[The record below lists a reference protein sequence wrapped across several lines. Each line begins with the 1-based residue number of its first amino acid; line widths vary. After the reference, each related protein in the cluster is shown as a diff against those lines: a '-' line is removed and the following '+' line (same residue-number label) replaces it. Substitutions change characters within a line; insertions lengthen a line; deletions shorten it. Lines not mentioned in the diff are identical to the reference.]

1 MFPDTKPQKISADFT
16 AQLNRTSGFVPYKRA
31 LVSMAAT
38 TRSEVGRMTNL
49 AKAAWLATLL
59 VFVLISGAF
68 GSSAHAQ
75 SGVAS
80 YYKSGSLTANGER
93 FDPQG
98 LTAAHRSL
106 SFDTRVRVTSVDTGR
121 SVVVRINDRGPFA
134 TDHAPHTVD
143 DKNVEYDHASF
154 GISGLETAVALCLDR
169 LVSSRII
176 DLSFGAA
183 RVIGLHTSGVANVSM
198 EVLR

>member
-16 AQLNRTSGFVPYKRA
+16 AQSHRA
-31 LVSMAAT
+31 TGNFSPDDRLVSMAAT
-38 TRSEVGRMTNL
+38 ICGEMSGPPIVGAAKGNGGYWRDMGRMTNL
-49 AKAAWLATLL
+49 AKAAWVATLL
-59 VFVLISGAF
+59 GFVLIT
-68 GSSAHAQ
+68 GSFNSNAHAQ

-93 FDPQG
+93 FDPRG

-106 SFDTRVRVTSVDTGR
+106 SFNTRVRVTSVDTGR
-121 SVVVRINDRGPFA
+121 SVVVRINDRGPF
-134 TDHAPHTVD
+134 
-143 DKNVEYDHASF
+143 
-154 GISGLETAVALCLDR
+154 
-169 LVSSRII
+169 VSSRII
-176 DLSFGAA
+176 DLSLGAA

>member
-1 MFPDTKPQKISADFT
+1 MFPDTKATKNISRCYGSIGQDH
-16 AQLNRTSGFVPYKRA
+16 RYPPYSRA
-31 LVSMAAT
+31 LKWAAWPRQHVARCPVRLSLELRRSMANIGG
-38 TRSEVGRMTNL
+38 RYGSHDKLRKGGVGRNPL
-49 AKAAWLATLL
+49 G
-59 VFVLISGAF
+59 IRSHPGAF
-68 GSSAHAQ
+68 DSNAHAQ

-134 TDHAPHTVD
+134 
-143 DKNVEYDHASF
+143 
-154 GISGLETAVALCLDR
+154 SG
-169 LVSSRII
+169 RII
-176 DLSFGAA
+176 DLSFAAA